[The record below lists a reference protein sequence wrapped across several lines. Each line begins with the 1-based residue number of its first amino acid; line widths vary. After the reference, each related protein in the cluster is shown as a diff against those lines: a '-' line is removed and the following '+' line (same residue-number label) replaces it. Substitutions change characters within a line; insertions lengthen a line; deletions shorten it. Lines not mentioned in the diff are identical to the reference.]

1 MSQGPDSTRRAAMR
15 SGSDAPPARVARG
28 AHAQELSVR
37 QAADGAQIVVRRV
50 VDAAGEGRGRTLHID
65 AVVR

>member
-1 MSQGPDSTRRAAMR
+1 MSLGSDSTRRAALR
-15 SGSDAPPARVARG
+15 AGSDAPRARVAHG
-28 AHAQELSVR
+28 TLSQELTLR

-50 VDAAGEGRGRTLHID
+50 VDAADEGRGRTLHID